1 MKKSLTVAVLAGGS
15 SAERSVSLKTGAGVV
30 AACKKLGYRVLFF
43 DPAKDLGKLVAAK
56 KKIDVV
62 FPALHGRGGEDGQI
76 QGLLELLGLKY
87 VGSDLRGM
95 VLSFDKVLTKDIYKK
110 NGLPVARDLV
120 LEKKAKISMEA
131 VEQQVGFP
139 CFVKPSNEGSSY
151 GASIVRMPLEFEPAL
166 RKAWRYGPA
175 LIEEYLQGVEISV
188 GVLEKNGKAQVLPV
202 AEICPKAEFFD
213 FKAKY
218 NPKYCQEIVPARI
231 SAALTRQAQDFA
243 LRAHQ
248 ALQMRHISR
257 TDMIVMK
264 NKIYLLETNALPGF
278 TPASIYPK
286 EAAAVGIS
294 FESLVELLV
303 QEAGN

>member
-1 MKKSLTVAVLAGGS
+1 MKKNLTVAVLAGGN

-30 AACKKLGYRVLFF
+30 AACKKLGYRVLLF

-76 QGLLELLGLKY
+76 QGLLELLGLNY

-95 VLSFDKVLTKDIYKK
+95 VLSFDKVLSKDIYKK

-151 GASIVRMPLEFEPAL
+151 GTSIVRIPLEFEPAL
-166 RKAWRYGPA
+166 RKAWKYGPA
-175 LIEEYLQGVEISV
+175 LIEEYLQGMEISV

-202 AEICPKAEFFD
+202 AEICPKTEFFD

-218 NPKYCQEIVPARI
+218 SPKYCEEIVPARI
-231 SAALTRQAQDFA
+231 SEALTKQAQDFA

-257 TDMIVMK
+257 TDMIIMK

-303 QEAGN
+303 REAVS